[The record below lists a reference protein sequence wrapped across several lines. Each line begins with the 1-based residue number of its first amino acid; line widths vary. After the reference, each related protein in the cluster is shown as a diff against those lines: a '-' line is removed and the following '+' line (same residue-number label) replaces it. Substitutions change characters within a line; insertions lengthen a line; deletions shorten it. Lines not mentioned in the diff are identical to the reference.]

1 MQRGKKKNRQKKK
14 HNKRQAKKKGSIPIE
29 ANLIGIYAGQIELK
43 NNQVMRMAITRVGT
57 DQVEDCGKY
66 ESWNWNDQEPPDP
79 NIRVPIF
86 LRSLTSCVLF
96 SYAKQIEKEKEEKEE
111 EEEEE
116 EEEEMEAEGD
126 LNRFAIYAIHLEN

>member
-1 MQRGKKKNRQKKK
+1 
-14 HNKRQAKKKGSIPIE
+14 
-29 ANLIGIYAGQIELK
+29 
-43 NNQVMRMAITRVGT
+43 MAITRVGT

-116 EEEEMEAEGD
+116 MEAEGD
-126 LNRFAIYAIHLEN
+126 LNRFAIYAIHLENWISDRRAEKWA